1 MATANIVGN
10 IPEPDQLYGRDE
22 LIANLWRQIRN
33 NNILLLAP
41 RRFGKSG
48 VMRHVLLRP
57 SPGFLP
63 VYLDLE
69 DVDSPQEFV
78 WRVTRELLSH
88 DKLRECLQ
96 SARRLPAVFQDW
108 ITGTFEEAEFEGAR
122 VKFKDA
128 LAQDW
133 HTAARRLLLE
143 MEKARETLLFI
154 FDELPAMLE
163 AFGAVSDKQAC
174 DFLAWFRSVRLQQKD
189 QLRRHRFVVGGSTGI
204 DLILKRL
211 AHTDKLNDFE
221 RLYVEPIQSDVAARL
236 AQNLA
241 KSLDIDLTPELV
253 DQLLARIG
261 PAVPYFI
268 HLLFSQLAQL
278 PAGQRKPLTAEVLDE
293 VYTRRVLGPTC
304 KHYFDYYR
312 TRLRRYGDAGERS
325 AIAMLRSVAEAPHGR
340 ASASALYDVYRKT
353 RKRGASE
360 QEFDELVADLECD
373 WYLALDVRT
382 NEYYFLVEVMRD
394 WWLRWYGSRRRA
406 NQVRRRR

>member
-33 NNILLLAP
+33 NNVLLLAP

-96 SARRLPAVFQDW
+96 SARRLPAIFQDW

-154 FDELPAMLE
+154 FD
-163 AFGAVSDKQAC
+163 
-174 DFLAWFRSVRLQQKD
+174 
-189 QLRRHRFVVGGSTGI
+189 
-204 DLILKRL
+204 
-211 AHTDKLNDFE
+211 
-221 RLYVEPIQSDVAARL
+221 
-236 AQNLA
+236 
-241 KSLDIDLTPELV
+241 
-253 DQLLARIG
+253 
-261 PAVPYFI
+261 
-268 HLLFSQLAQL
+268 
-278 PAGQRKPLTAEVLDE
+278 
-293 VYTRRVLGPTC
+293 
-304 KHYFDYYR
+304 YYR

-325 AIAMLRSVAEAPHGR
+325 AIAMLRAVAEAPHGR

-394 WWLRWYGSRRRA
+394 WWLRWYGSRRRQGQSA
-406 NQVRRRR
+406 RRK